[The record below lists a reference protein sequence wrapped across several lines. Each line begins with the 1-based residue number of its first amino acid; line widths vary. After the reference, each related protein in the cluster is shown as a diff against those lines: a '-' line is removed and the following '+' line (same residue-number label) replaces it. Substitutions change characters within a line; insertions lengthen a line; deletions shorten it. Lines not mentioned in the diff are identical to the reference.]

1 MYFKALFQKHVQSLV
16 GQQVHNT
23 STKAHL
29 VYYSDVSSISD
40 AKQDAAPMTN
50 EVSELASMQTRW
62 WRALLPTSTYS

>member
-16 GQQVHNT
+16 GQHVHNT

-40 AKQDAAPMTN
+40 AKQM
-50 EVSELASMQTRW
+50 LH
-62 WRALLPTSTYS
+62 L